1 MSEEQSSEKRIITLE
16 RQLSELVIQQRW
28 IVDRQAIHD
37 LLCRYSR
44 ALDRLDIELLRSSF
58 WPDARVDLGPGL
70 YQGEASQLFE
80 FAMQFQGA
88 MKVTRHE
95 LSNMVIESR
104 GTDRAFAETYVYA
117 FHVLERDGKA
127 EDLVVYGRYLDS
139 FERRH
144 GEWRISART
153 ELIDW
158 AHERPATADWF
169 DRQPPLN
176 RGTHDM
182 ADALYVAA
190 KRDGSGA

>member
-1 MSEEQSSEKRIITLE
+1 ALE
-16 RQLSELVIQQRW
+16 RQLAELAVRQQW
-28 IVDRQAIHD
+28 IMDRQAIHD

-44 ALDRLDIELLRSSF
+44 ALDRLDIDLLRRAF

-88 MKVTRHE
+88 MRVTRHE
-95 LSNMVIESR
+95 LSNMLIEAR
-104 GTDRAFAETYVYA
+104 GDGRAFAETYVYA
-117 FHVLERDGKA
+117 FHVVERDGRV
-127 EDLVVYGRYLDS
+127 EDLVVHGRYLDS
-139 FERRH
+139 FERRN

-182 ADALYVAA
+182 ADALYAA
-190 KRDGSGA
+190 ARRDSPGA